1 MEKSQGRTRPT
12 PVGSTRGQDVGV
24 LVAKV
29 TCIWQGDPSLI
40 LSNRLKFIGSN
51 CAGKYVRKRLLELG

>member
-12 PVGSTRGQDVGV
+12 PVSSARVQDASV
-24 LVAKV
+24 LVARV

-40 LSNRLKFIGSN
+40 LSYRLKFIGSN
-51 CAGKYVRKRLLELG
+51 FAGKYVRKRLLELG